1 MITFRP
7 LSRKVALFRRVAPAA
22 LVALAFSTSLSPSV
36 MAENTLERGLSAEPN
51 TLDPHK
57 MKLLAEVIVLRD
69 LFEGL
74 TKSDAD
80 GAVIPAAASS
90 WDISD
95 DGKVYTFHLRRGMK
109 WSDGHALVADDFVAG
124 YQRLFDPATAA
135 QSAAFLYFIKN
146 GQAVNAG
153 TLPLEALGVTAPDA
167 LTVRIELQAPTPAFP
182 TLILS
187 GYTSPF
193 PRHAF
198 EAHGEKWV
206 KPENFVSNGPFMLE
220 AWSPHEFIKVIAN
233 PHYHKADRV
242 ALTRVTFHPTS
253 DGATSVKRFRA
264 GELDIAGGIPVSEV
278 EKLRKSHP
286 GEVRT
291 FADLATLYLVPNMAA
306 EGLKDVRVRRAL
318 SLAIDRRVLT
328 EKVLRGMGIPAYRFT
343 PPNVSHYAPADMAL
357 KDQDVDR
364 RRNEARR
371 LLVEA
376 GFSPDNPL
384 SLQLRTTESR
394 EARNTVVALRAMWQ
408 QVGIKTEIYNTEIK
422 THYADLSSGNFE
434 IAVASY
440 YGWDDPNEFLSLFT
454 ASTGQMSFNYG
465 RYDNPLFD
473 KTLNEALDIAD
484 IETRH
489 ARMADAEKIMLDD
502 LAVIPLYFPINRAL
516 VSKRVSGY
524 RENTLNVHP
533 DEFLSI
539 APK

>member
-1 MITFRP
+1 MPFFFQALLKTVLAGLIT
-7 LSRKVALFRRVAPAA
+7 ALIALPATA
-22 LVALAFSTSLSPSV
+22 ARTS
-36 MAENTLERGLSAEPN
+36 LERGLSGEPN

-69 LFEGL
+69 LFQGL

-80 GAVIPAAASS
+80 GNIVPGVAQGWEVST
-90 WDISD
+90 
-95 DGKVYTFHLRRGMK
+95 DGKVYTFHLRAGLK
-109 WSDGHALVADDFVAG
+109 WSDGQDLSADDFVAG

-135 QSAAFLYFIKN
+135 QAAAFLYTIKN
-146 GQAVNAG
+146 GQAVNGG
-153 TLPLEALGVTAPDA
+153 TLPVEALGVTAPDA
-167 LTVRIELQAPTPAFP
+167 GTVRIELRAPNPAFP

-198 EAHGEKWV
+198 AAYGADWV
-206 KPENFVSNGPFMLE
+206 KPENFVSNGPFMME
-220 AWSPHEFIKVIAN
+220 TWSPHEHIKLIAN
-233 PHYHKADRV
+233 PHYHNAGDV

-253 DGATSVKRFRA
+253 DGAASVKRFRA
-264 GELDIAGGIPVSEV
+264 GELDIAGGIPVSDV
-278 EKLRKSHP
+278 EKLKKQRP

-291 FADLATLYLVPNMAA
+291 FADLATLYLVPNM
-306 EGLKDVRVRRAL
+306 ETDGLKDVRVRRAL
-318 SLAIDRRVLT
+318 SLGLDRKVLT

-343 PPNVSHYAPADMAL
+343 PLNVSHYAPADMAL
-357 KDQDVDR
+357 KTLSMDQR
-364 RRNEARR
+364 RDQARAF
-371 LLVEA
+371 LAEA
-376 GFSPDNPL
+376 GFGPGNPL
-384 SLQLRTTESR
+384 KIQLRTTESR

-408 QVGIKTEIYNTEIK
+408 QIGVETEIFNTEIK

-454 ASTGQMSFNYG
+454 ATMGQMSFNYG

-473 KTLNEALDIAD
+473 ATINEALEIAD
-484 IETRH
+484 IAARH

-516 VSKRVSGY
+516 VGAHISGY
-524 RENTLNVHP
+524 NENRLNVHP

-539 APK
+539 TGE